1 MLIVSTLLAFSL
13 AQAGAGEPP
22 GAAVQTQGVIPY
34 PAAFFAEARPS
45 TALDMV
51 TRLPGFSLQGGDS
64 VRGFAGAAGNVLVNG
79 RRPTTKT
86 DSLEDMLRR
95 ISASGVERIDLIRGG
110 APGVDMQGATVLAN
124 VILRRSIQVE
134 RVVKLQTYVYPDGY
148 LGPTL
153 DLEASRRE
161 GDNELEGSLKA
172 TRDRTDETYDGG
184 RRRRVAGDGALISED
199 ALKGYDQIQNYVARG
214 AMQRGAVGG
223 KVRLNGKI
231 EYFGIDRTGTAER
244 IVPTTAREQD
254 GDTYGAWFGEFGARY
269 DRPLPRGAD
278 LQLVFLQNLGHE
290 KVGST
295 FQAQGLFADYAATI
309 VTGESILRGEIKKRS
324 SETLSFEL
332 GAEAAYN
339 LLDGDSRY
347 IENGDLILLPAAKV
361 RVEELRGETSAK
373 TIWRAHP
380 RLTLE
385 AGTRLE
391 MSRIRQ
397 SGDSDLARNFV
408 YPKPRLLATWD
419 ASRADQLRV
428 RLEREVG
435 QLDFND
441 FVSSVTA
448 ETGTV
453 DAGNR
458 DLKPSRTWV
467 LEAAWERRFWDSGA
481 LGLTLSHQEITDV
494 VDVVPIQTLFE
505 APGNLG
511 RGTADTA
518 QIDLTL
524 PTARLGVSGGQL
536 KATLDWRASAVTD
549 PVTGAQRRI
558 SRQTPFSCDLRF
570 TRDMP
575 GGRWSWGVIAACA
588 EHDTAYRVSEVRI
601 LRRQTWLEGFV
612 EWKPDPDLTLRAELA
627 NWNSRREVRERRL
640 YDGGRGSGT
649 LSQVET
655 RDTPFE
661 PYLSLSVRRRLG
673 GGPRP

>member
-1 MLIVSTLLAFSL
+1 MLIASTLLALGL
-13 AQAGAGEPP
+13 AQIGPDETPRAL
-22 GAAVQTQGVIPY
+22 QTPGVIPY
-34 PAAFFAEARPS
+34 TAAFFAEAQPS
-45 TALDMV
+45 TALDMI
-51 TRLPGFSLQGGDS
+51 TRLPGFSPDGGDS
-64 VRGFAGAAGNVLVNG
+64 VRGFAGAAGNVLING
-79 RRPTTKT
+79 QRPTTKT
-86 DSLEDMLRR
+86 DGLEDILRR

-110 APGVDMQGATVLAN
+110 APGVDMQGRTVLAN
-124 VILRRSIQVE
+124 VVLKRSIQVE

-153 DLEASRRE
+153 ELEASRRE
-161 GDNELEGSLKA
+161 GDDELEGSLKA
-172 TRDRTDETYDGG
+172 TQDRTDQTYDGG
-184 RRRRVAGDGALISED
+184 RRRRVGADGALISED
-199 ALKGYDQIQNYVARG
+199 ALKGYDQIRNYVARG
-214 AMQRGAVGG
+214 AVQRGALGG
-223 KVRLNGKI
+223 KVGLNGKI

-244 IVPTTAREQD
+244 IVPTTGREQD

-278 LQLVFLQNLGHE
+278 LQLVFLQNLGRE

-295 FQAQGLFADYAATI
+295 FQAQGLAADYAARI
-309 VTGESILRGEIKKRS
+309 VTGESILRGEIKKRR

-332 GAEAAYN
+332 GTEAAYN

-347 IENGDLILLPAAKV
+347 VENGDLIALPAAKV
-361 RVEELRGETSAK
+361 RVEELRGEASAK
-373 TIWRAHP
+373 AIWRALP

-391 MSRIRQ
+391 VSRISQ
-397 SGDSDLARNFV
+397 SGDSDLARRFI

-419 ASRADQLRV
+419 ATPADQVRL

-467 LEAAWERRFWDSGA
+467 LEAAWERRFWDGGA
-481 LGLTLSHQEITDV
+481 VGLTLSHLEITDV
-494 VDVVPIQTLFE
+494 VDVIPIQTAFE

-518 QIDLTL
+518 RIDLTL
-524 PTARLGVSGGQL
+524 PTARLGLSGGQL
-536 KATLDWRASAVTD
+536 KATLDWRGSAVTD
-549 PVTGAQRRI
+549 PVTGERRRI
-558 SRQTPFSCDLRF
+558 SRQTPFSCDVRF

-588 EHDTAYRVSEVRI
+588 EHDTAYRVSEVRV

-612 EWKPDPDLTLRAELA
+612 EWKPDQDLTLRAELA
-627 NWNSRREVRERRL
+627 NWNSRSQTRERRL
-640 YDGGRGSGT
+640 YDQGRGSGAP
-649 LSQVET
+649 SQVET
-655 RDTPFE
+655 RRLPFE

-673 GGPRP
+673 GGTGP